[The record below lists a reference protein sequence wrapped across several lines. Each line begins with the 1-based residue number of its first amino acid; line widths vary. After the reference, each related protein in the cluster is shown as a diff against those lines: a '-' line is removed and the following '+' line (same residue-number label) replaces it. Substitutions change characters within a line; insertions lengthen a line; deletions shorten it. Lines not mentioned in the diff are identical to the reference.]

1 MFLGTTLDLSDV
13 STTAVL
19 TLVSAQ
25 EYKAFAAFFSEHC
38 KRRMTSRSNA
48 LGGSS
53 GASLLEALHWDHP
66 PLKQRV
72 GEVSGFRTQHE
83 NLRGVLQTVLSD
95 DDRSAVAEVMEMVVL
110 SWAGVFFFMPRYGGP
125 TQEEQDEYVQC
136 GWGVTPNAASVGLS
150 CTGGPVLQCAA
161 ACCALDSSLLAFF

>member
-1 MFLGTTLDLSDV
+1 MFLGPTLDASD
-13 STTAVL
+13 SRTTAGL
-19 TLVSAQ
+19 ILVSAQ
-25 EYKAFAAFFSEHC
+25 EYKAFATFFSEHC

-53 GASLLEALHWDHP
+53 GASLLEALHWEHP

-95 DDRSAVAEVMEMVVL
+95 DDRSAVAEVTEMVVL
-110 SWAGVFFFMPRYGGP
+110 IWAECFFLCRDTAVRRRRTTYCAVGACFRMLPLSMC
-125 TQEEQDEYVQC
+125 D
-136 GWGVTPNAASVGLS
+136 ASA
-150 CTGGPVLQCAA
+150 VLLRHCVA
-161 ACCALDSSLLAFF
+161 ACICALDPRLFASF